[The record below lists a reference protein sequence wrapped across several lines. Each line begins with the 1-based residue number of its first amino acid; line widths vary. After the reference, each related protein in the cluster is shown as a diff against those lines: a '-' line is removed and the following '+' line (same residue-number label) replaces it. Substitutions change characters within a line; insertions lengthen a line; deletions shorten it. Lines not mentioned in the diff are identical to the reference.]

1 MRHLFSTR
9 LRVILIIA
17 MVLSIG
23 LTIVSGAVN
32 QSIPS
37 LLVQGLLAPLRYGAN
52 ALTEQAER
60 LYGYMFH
67 YESLEAENE
76 ALKAQIANMEDEARQ
91 ADSYQ
96 RENQRLR
103 NMLDLTSTREDFVL
117 VDAYIIAWSS
127 TDWSSTITINKG
139 TNAGIGL
146 DMCAITDN
154 GEVVGLVTEVGP
166 NFAVIKT
173 VLDSSLEISATIA
186 ASGYRGMVTGG
197 YSDGRKDLL
206 MMDYLPSGS
215 IIRNND
221 QVVTSGSTVY
231 PRNLIMGHIVD
242 AGFDETGVAKYAILE
257 PAADMGRLEQ
267 VFIITQYTTEV
278 TGTRNDQA
286 TEATETTEPSQP
298 GIQ

>member
-286 TEATETTEPSQP
+286 TEVTETTEPSQP

>member
-76 ALKAQIANMEDEARQ
+76 ALKAQIAEMEDEARQ

-197 YSDGRKDLL
+197 YSAGRKDLL

-286 TEATETTEPSQP
+286 AAATETTEPSQP